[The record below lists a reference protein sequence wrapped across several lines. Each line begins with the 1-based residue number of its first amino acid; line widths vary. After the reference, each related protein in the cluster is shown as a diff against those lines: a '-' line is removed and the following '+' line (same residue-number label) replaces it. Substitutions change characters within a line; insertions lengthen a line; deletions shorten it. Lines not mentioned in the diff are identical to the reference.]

1 MKPRDIKIIQSVLEV
16 IKEPIKVTEIYHKAK
31 ELFEKGEIT
40 NMFDCGG
47 ETPHQSVSSYIYTAL
62 NKGEELPFLKAQEKP
77 VLIALKDAP
86 KEPVLSA
93 EKISTP
99 SVKIA
104 HERDLHPFLT
114 YMAINNEN
122 LKCYT
127 KTIFHEESSKSIK
140 GMDRWLYP
148 DMVGVRFLHA
158 EWSNENLIAFSK
170 KFDTLPVKLVSF
182 ELKKEISVHNC
193 RECYFQ
199 AISNS
204 SWANEGYLV
213 GHHVDTHNLKLMD
226 LLKRLHASFGIG
238 VIDLRTNEDK
248 SAILLNAKYKEKI
261 DYTMAQELSDKNKK
275 FSGFLKSVV
284 DYDPDFPNRYKDE
297 FDEVK
302 KKEELYPITHNFLF
316 KNALSGFVR
325 AFQKPQIKR

>member
-1 MKPRDIKIIQSVLEV
+1 MKPRDIEIVQSVLEA
-16 IKEPIKVTEIYHKAK
+16 IKEPIKVTEIYDKAK

-47 ETPHQSVSSYIYTAL
+47 KTPHQSVSAFIYEAL
-62 NKGEELPFLKAQEKP
+62 NKGEELPFLKTQEKP
-77 VLIALKDAP
+77 ALIALKGAA
-86 KEPVLSA
+86 KEPVLNTQKPSA
-93 EKISTP
+93 PSAKI
-99 SVKIA
+99 V

-127 KTIFHEESSKSIK
+127 KTIFHEESLKSPK

-182 ELKKEISVHNC
+182 ELKKEISVNNC

-204 SWANEGYLV
+204 SNEGYLV
-213 GHHVDTHNLKLMD
+213 GCHIDTHNPQLMD

-261 DYTMAQELSDKNKK
+261 DYTMASELSGKNEK

-284 DYDPDFPNRYKDE
+284 DYDPAHSYRYKDE
-297 FDEVK
+297 FDEIK
-302 KKEELYPITHNFLF
+302 KKEELYPNPL
-316 KNALSGFVR
+316 LSF
-325 AFQKPQIKR
+325 

>member
-1 MKPRDIKIIQSVLEV
+1 MKPRDIEIVQSVLE
-16 IKEPIKVTEIYHKAK
+16 ITGPIKVTEIYDKAK
-31 ELFEKGEIT
+31 ELFEKGEIE

-47 ETPHQSVSSYIYTAL
+47 KTPHQSVNAYIYTAL
-62 NKGEELPFLKAQEKP
+62 NKGEELPFKKTQEKP
-77 VLIALKDAP
+77 TLIALKDAA
-86 KEPVLSA
+86 KEPVLNA
-93 EKISTP
+93 QKISAP
-99 SVKIA
+99 GVKIV
-104 HERDLHPFLT
+104 HERNLHPFLT

-127 KTIFHEESSKSIK
+127 KTIFHEESSKSPK

-170 KFDTLPVKLVSF
+170 KFDTLPIKLVSF

-204 SWANEGYLV
+204 SNEGYLV
-213 GHHVDTHNLKLMD
+213 GRHIDTRNPQLMD

-238 VIDLRTNEDK
+238 VIDLRTDEDK

-261 DYTMAQELSDKNKK
+261 DYTVASELSAKMK
-275 FSGFLKSVV
+275 SFLKSVV

-297 FDEVK
+297 FDEIK
-302 KKEELYPITHNFLF
+302 KKEELYPNPS
-316 KNALSGFVR
+316 LSF
-325 AFQKPQIKR
+325 

>member
-1 MKPRDIKIIQSVLEV
+1 MKPQDIEIIQSVLE
-16 IKEPIKVTEIYHKAK
+16 ITGPIKVTEIYDKAK

-40 NMFDCGG
+40 NMFDYGG

-62 NKGEELPFLKAQEKP
+62 SKGEELPFFKVQEKP
-77 VLIALKDAP
+77 VLIALKSAV
-86 KEPVLSA
+86 KEPVSNAQKSSA
-93 EKISTP
+93 PGTP
-99 SVKIA
+99 GVKIV
-104 HERDLHPFLT
+104 HERNLHPFLT
-114 YMAINNEN
+114 YMAFNNEN

-127 KTIFHEESSKSIK
+127 KTIFHEGSLKSPK

-158 EWSNENLIAFSK
+158 ELSNENLIAFSK

-182 ELKKEISVHNC
+182 ELKKEISVNDC

-213 GHHVDTHNLKLMD
+213 GHHIDTHNPKLMD

-238 VIDLRTNEDK
+238 VIDLRTDEDK

-261 DYTMAQELSDKNKK
+261 DYTVALELSEKNEE

-284 DYDPDFPNRYKDE
+284 DYDPKNQNRYKDE
-297 FDEVK
+297 FDEIK
-302 KKEELYPITHNFLF
+302 KKEELYPN
-316 KNALSGFVR
+316 S
-325 AFQKPQIKR
+325 

>member
-1 MKPRDIKIIQSVLEV
+1 MKPQDIGIVQSVLE
-16 IKEPIKVTEIYHKAK
+16 ITGPIKVTEVYDKAK
-31 ELFEKGEIT
+31 ELFSEGKIES
-40 NMFDCGG
+40 MFDCGG
-47 ETPHQSVSSYIYTAL
+47 ETPHQSISAAIYTAL
-62 NKGEELPFLKAQEKP
+62 NKGEELPFLKVQEKP
-77 VLIALKDAP
+77 VLIALKSTA
-86 KEPVLSA
+86 KELGLNA
-93 EKISTP
+93 QKP
-99 SVKIA
+99 SVPSAKIVHNKIA

-114 YMAINNEN
+114 YMAYYNEN

-127 KTIFHEESSKSIK
+127 KTIFHEESLKSPK

-158 EWSNENLIAFSK
+158 ELSNENLIAFSK

-204 SWANEGYLV
+204 SNEGYLV
-213 GHHVDTHNLKLMD
+213 GRHIDTHNPQLMD

-238 VIDLRTNEDK
+238 VIDLRTDEDK

-261 DYTMAQELSDKNKK
+261 DYTVALELSEKNPK

-284 DYDPDFPNRYKDE
+284 DYDPAHSYRYKDE

-302 KKEELYPITHNFLF
+302 KKEELYPNPS
-316 KNALSGFVR
+316 LSF
-325 AFQKPQIKR
+325 

>member
-1 MKPRDIKIIQSVLEV
+1 MKLRDIEIIQSVLE
-16 IKEPIKVTEIYHKAK
+16 ITGPIKVTEIYHKAQ
-31 ELFEKGEIT
+31 ELFEKGEIE
-40 NMFDCGG
+40 NMFDYGG

-62 NKGEELPFLKAQEKP
+62 NKGEELPLFKVQEKP
-77 VLIALKDAP
+77 TLIALKGAA
-86 KEPVLSA
+86 KELGLNAQKPSA
-93 EKISTP
+93 P

-104 HERDLHPFLT
+104 HNKIMHERDLHPFLT
-114 YMAINNEN
+114 YMAIHNEN

-127 KTIFHEESSKSIK
+127 KTIFHEESLKSPK

-213 GHHVDTHNLKLMD
+213 GRHIDTHNPQLMD

-261 DYTMAQELSDKNKK
+261 DYTVASELSAKNEK

-284 DYDPDFPNRYKDE
+284 DYDPNHPQRYKDE

-302 KKEELYPITHNFLF
+302 KKEELYPNPS
-316 KNALSGFVR
+316 LSF
-325 AFQKPQIKR
+325 

>member
-1 MKPRDIKIIQSVLEV
+1 MKPRDIEIVQSVLE
-16 IKEPIKVTEIYHKAK
+16 ITGPISPTEVYDKAK

-40 NMFDCGG
+40 KMFDCGG
-47 ETPHQSVSSYIYTAL
+47 ETPNQSVSASIYTAL
-62 NKGEELPFLKAQEKP
+62 KKGEELPFLKVQEKP
-77 VLIALKDAP
+77 VLIALKGAMN
-86 KEPVLSA
+86 EPVLNTQKPSA
-93 EKISTP
+93 PSAKI
-99 SVKIA
+99 VHNKIM

-127 KTIFHEESSKSIK
+127 KTIFHEESLKSPK

-158 EWSNENLIAFSK
+158 ELSNENLIAFSK

-182 ELKKEISVHNC
+182 ELKKEISVNNC

-213 GHHVDTHNLKLMD
+213 GCNINTQDTELMD

-238 VIDLRTNEDK
+238 VIDLRTDEDK
-248 SAILLNAKYKEKI
+248 SAILLNAKYKEEI
-261 DYTMAQELSDKNKK
+261 DYTVALELSGKNKK

-284 DYDPDFPNRYKDE
+284 DYDPNYQHRYKDE

-302 KKEELYPITHNFLF
+302 KKEELYPNPS
-316 KNALSGFVR
+316 LSF
-325 AFQKPQIKR
+325 

>member
-1 MKPRDIKIIQSVLEV
+1 MKPRDIQIIQSVLE
-16 IKEPIKVTEIYHKAK
+16 ITGPIKVTEIYDKAK

-40 NMFDCGG
+40 KMFDYGG
-47 ETPHQSVSSYIYTAL
+47 NTPDQSVSASIYTAL
-62 NKGEELPFLKAQEKP
+62 NKGEELPFCKAQEKP
-77 VLIALKDAP
+77 VLIALNSAA
-86 KEPVLSA
+86 KEPVLNT
-93 EKISTP
+93 EKISAP
-99 SVKIA
+99 SVKIV

-114 YMAINNEN
+114 YMAIHNEN

-127 KTIFHEESSKSIK
+127 KTIFHEESLKSPK

-158 EWSNENLIAFSK
+158 ELSNENLIAFSK

-182 ELKKEISVHNC
+182 ELKREISVHNC

-213 GHHVDTHNLKLMD
+213 GRHIDTHNPQLMD

-238 VIDLRTNEDK
+238 VIDLRTDEDK

-261 DYTMAQELSDKNKK
+261 DYTVASELSAKNEK

-284 DYDPDFPNRYKDE
+284 DYDPAHSYRYKDE
-297 FDEVK
+297 FDEIK
-302 KKEELYPITHNFLF
+302 KKEELYPNPS
-316 KNALSGFVR
+316 LSF
-325 AFQKPQIKR
+325 

>member
-1 MKPRDIKIIQSVLEV
+1 MKPQDVEIVQSVLE
-16 IKEPIKVTEIYHKAK
+16 ITGPISPTEVYDKAK

-40 NMFDCGG
+40 KMFDYGG
-47 ETPHQSVSSYIYTAL
+47 NTPHQSVSASIYTAL

-77 VLIALKDAP
+77 VLIALKDAA
-86 KEPVLSA
+86 KEPVLNI
-93 EKISTP
+93 EKISAP
-99 SVKIA
+99 IVKIA

-114 YMAINNEN
+114 YMAIHNEN

-127 KTIFHEESSKSIK
+127 KTIFHEESVKSPK

-158 EWSNENLIAFSK
+158 ELSNENLIAFSK

-182 ELKKEISVHNC
+182 ELKKEISVNNC

-213 GHHVDTHNLKLMD
+213 GRHIDTHNPQLMD

-261 DYTMAQELSDKNKK
+261 DYTVALELSDKNPK

-302 KKEELYPITHNFLF
+302 KKEELYPNSS
-316 KNALSGFVR
+316 LSF
-325 AFQKPQIKR
+325 

>member
-1 MKPRDIKIIQSVLEV
+1 MKPQDIGIIQSVLEV
-16 IKEPIKVTEIYHKAK
+16 IKEPIKVTEIYDKAQ
-31 ELFEKGEIT
+31 ELFEKGEIES
-40 NMFDCGG
+40 MFDYGG
-47 ETPHQSVSSYIYTAL
+47 NTPDQSVSAAIYTAL
-62 NKGEELPFLKAQEKP
+62 NKGEELPFLKVQEKP
-77 VLIALKDAP
+77 ALIALKDAP
-86 KEPVLSA
+86 KEPVLNAQKSS
-93 EKISTP
+93 IP
-99 SVKIA
+99 GVKIV
-104 HERDLHPFLT
+104 HERDLHPFLN

-127 KTIFHEESSKSIK
+127 KTIFHEESSKSPK
-140 GMDRWLYP
+140 GTDRWLYP

-158 EWSNENLIAFSK
+158 ELSNENLINFSK

-213 GHHVDTHNLKLMD
+213 GHHIDTHNPQLMD

-238 VIDLRTNEDK
+238 VIDLRTDEDK

-261 DYTMAQELSDKNKK
+261 DYTVASELSDKNEK

-284 DYDPDFPNRYKDE
+284 DYEPDSQHRYKDE
-297 FDEVK
+297 FDEIK
-302 KKEELYPITHNFLF
+302 KKEELYPN
-316 KNALSGFVR
+316 S
-325 AFQKPQIKR
+325 

>member
-1 MKPRDIKIIQSVLEV
+1 MKPQDIEIVQSVLE
-16 IKEPIKVTEIYHKAK
+16 ITGPISPTEVYDKAK

-47 ETPHQSVSSYIYTAL
+47 KTPHQSVSASIYTAL
-62 NKGEELPFLKAQEKP
+62 NKGEEVPFLKAQEKP
-77 VLIALKDAP
+77 VLIALKDAA
-86 KEPVLSA
+86 KELGLNM
-93 EKISTP
+93 EKISAP
-99 SVKIA
+99 SAKIA

-114 YMAINNEN
+114 YMAYYNEN

-127 KTIFHEESSKSIK
+127 KTIFHEESVKSPK

-158 EWSNENLIAFSK
+158 ELSNENLIAFSK

-213 GHHVDTHNLKLMD
+213 GRHIDTQNPQLMD

-238 VIDLRTNEDK
+238 VIDLRTDEDK

-261 DYTMAQELSDKNKK
+261 DYTVALELSVKNEK

-284 DYDPDFPNRYKDE
+284 DYDPNHQHRYKDE

-302 KKEELYPITHNFLF
+302 KKEELYPNPS
-316 KNALSGFVR
+316 LSF
-325 AFQKPQIKR
+325 

>member
-1 MKPRDIKIIQSVLEV
+1 MKPQDIEIVQSVLE
-16 IKEPIKVTEIYHKAK
+16 ITGPISPTEVYDKAK

-40 NMFDCGG
+40 NMFDYGG
-47 ETPHQSVSSYIYTAL
+47 NTPHQSVSASIYTAL
-62 NKGEELPFLKAQEKP
+62 NKGEELPFLKTQEKP
-77 VLIALKDAP
+77 VLIALK
-86 KEPVLSA
+86 SA
-93 EKISTP
+93 ANELGLNAQKP
-99 SVKIA
+99 SVPSAKIV

-114 YMAINNEN
+114 YMAFHNEN

-127 KTIFHEESSKSIK
+127 KTIFHEESVKSPK

-158 EWSNENLIAFSK
+158 ELSNENLIAFSK

-182 ELKKEISVHNC
+182 ELKKEISVNNC

-213 GHHVDTHNLKLMD
+213 GRHIDTHNPQLMD

-238 VIDLRTNEDK
+238 VIDLRTDEDK

-261 DYTMAQELSDKNKK
+261 DYTMAQELSDKNEK

-302 KKEELYPITHNFLF
+302 KKEELYPNPS
-316 KNALSGFVR
+316 LSF
-325 AFQKPQIKR
+325 

>member
-1 MKPRDIKIIQSVLEV
+1 MKPRDIEIVQSVLE
-16 IKEPIKVTEIYHKAK
+16 ITGPISPTKVYDKAK
-31 ELFEKGEIT
+31 ELFEKGEIAK
-40 NMFDCGG
+40 MFDYGG
-47 ETPHQSVSSYIYTAL
+47 NTPHQSVSSYIYTAL
-62 NKGEELPFLKAQEKP
+62 KKGEELPFKKARENP
-77 VLIALKDAP
+77 VLIALKDAA
-86 KEPVLSA
+86 KEPVLNT
-93 EKISTP
+93 EKINAP
-99 SVKIA
+99 SAKIA
-104 HERDLHPFLT
+104 HNKIMHERDLHPFLT
-114 YMAINNEN
+114 YMAFHNEN

-127 KTIFHEESSKSIK
+127 KTIFHEESLKSIK

-158 EWSNENLIAFSK
+158 ELSNENLIAFSK

-213 GHHVDTHNLKLMD
+213 GCHIDTHNPQLMD

-238 VIDLRTNEDK
+238 VIDLRIDEDK

-261 DYTMAQELSDKNKK
+261 DYTVASEISAKNEK
-275 FSGFLKSVV
+275 FRGFLKSVV
-284 DYDPDFPNRYKDE
+284 DYDPNHQHRYKDE

-302 KKEELYPITHNFLF
+302 KKEELYPNPP
-316 KNALSGFVR
+316 LSF
-325 AFQKPQIKR
+325 

>member
-1 MKPRDIKIIQSVLEV
+1 MKPQDIEIVQSVLE
-16 IKEPIKVTEIYHKAK
+16 ITGPIKVTEVYDKAK

-40 NMFDCGG
+40 NMFDYGG
-47 ETPHQSVSSYIYTAL
+47 NTPDRSVSAFIYTAL

-77 VLIALKDAP
+77 VLIALKDAAND
-86 KEPVLSA
+86 PVLNI
-93 EKISTP
+93 EKPGVS

-104 HERDLHPFLT
+104 HNKIMHERDLHPFLT
-114 YMAINNEN
+114 YMAFFNEN

-127 KTIFHEESSKSIK
+127 KTIFHEESSKSPK

-158 EWSNENLIAFSK
+158 EWSNKNLIAFSK

-182 ELKKEISVHNC
+182 ELKREISVHNC

-213 GHHVDTHNLKLMD
+213 GHHIDTHNPQLMD

-238 VIDLRTNEDK
+238 VIDLRTDEDK

-261 DYTMAQELSDKNKK
+261 DYTVASELSDKNPK

-284 DYDPDFPNRYKDE
+284 DYEPAESHRYKNE
-297 FDEVK
+297 FEEVK
-302 KKEELYPITHNFLF
+302 KKEELYPNPS
-316 KNALSGFVR
+316 LSF
-325 AFQKPQIKR
+325 

>member
-1 MKPRDIKIIQSVLEV
+1 MKPQDIEIVQSVLE
-16 IKEPIKVTEIYHKAK
+16 ITGPISPTEVYDKAK

-40 NMFDCGG
+40 KMFDYGG
-47 ETPHQSVSSYIYTAL
+47 NTPNRSVGAFIYTAL
-62 NKGEELPFLKAQEKP
+62 NKGEELPFFKVQEKP
-77 VLIALKDAP
+77 VLIALKGTA
-86 KEPVLSA
+86 KEPVLSI
-93 EKISTP
+93 EKISAP
-99 SVKIA
+99 SAKIVHNKIM

-114 YMAINNEN
+114 YMAFHNEN

-127 KTIFHEESSKSIK
+127 KTIFHEESSKSPK

-158 EWSNENLIAFSK
+158 ELSNENLIAFSK
-170 KFDTLPVKLVSF
+170 KFDTLPVKLMSF

-204 SWANEGYLV
+204 SNEGYLV
-213 GHHVDTHNLKLMD
+213 GRHIDTHNPQLMD

-238 VIDLRTNEDK
+238 VIDLRTDEDK

-261 DYTMAQELSDKNKK
+261 DYTVALELSEKNPK

-284 DYDPDFPNRYKDE
+284 DYDPNFPNRYKDE

-302 KKEELYPITHNFLF
+302 KKEELYPNPS
-316 KNALSGFVR
+316 LSF
-325 AFQKPQIKR
+325 

>member
-1 MKPRDIKIIQSVLEV
+1 MKPQDIEIVQSVLE
-16 IKEPIKVTEIYHKAK
+16 ITGPIKVTLVYDKAK

-47 ETPHQSVSSYIYTAL
+47 KTPHQSVSAFIYTAL
-62 NKGEELPFLKAQEKP
+62 NKGEELPFLKTQEKP
-77 VLIALKDAP
+77 VLIALKSVA
-86 KEPVLSA
+86 KEPVLNM
-93 EKISTP
+93 EKISAP
-99 SVKIA
+99 SAKIA
-104 HERDLHPFLT
+104 HNKIMHERDLHPFLT
-114 YMAINNEN
+114 YMAFYNEN

-127 KTIFHEESSKSIK
+127 KTIFHEESSKSPK

-158 EWSNENLIAFSK
+158 ELSNENLIAFSK
-170 KFDTLPVKLVSF
+170 KFDTLPVKLMSF

-213 GHHVDTHNLKLMD
+213 GRHIDTHNPQLMD

-248 SAILLNAKYKEKI
+248 STILLNAKYKEKI
-261 DYTMAQELSDKNKK
+261 DYTMALEISEKNEK

-284 DYDPDFPNRYKDE
+284 DYDPNHQHRYKDE

-302 KKEELYPITHNFLF
+302 KKEELYPN
-316 KNALSGFVR
+316 S
-325 AFQKPQIKR
+325 

>member
-1 MKPRDIKIIQSVLEV
+1 MKPQDIEIIQSVLE
-16 IKEPIKVTEIYHKAK
+16 ITGPIKVTEIYDKAK
-31 ELFEKGEIT
+31 ELFERGEIT

-47 ETPHQSVSSYIYTAL
+47 KTPHQSVSAPIYTAL
-62 NKGEELPFLKAQEKP
+62 KNGEELPFKKTQEKP
-77 VLIALKDAP
+77 TLIALKSAA
-86 KEPVLSA
+86 KEPVLNTQKPSA
-93 EKISTP
+93 PNAKI
-99 SVKIA
+99 VHNKIA

-114 YMAINNEN
+114 YMAFYNEN

-127 KTIFHEESSKSIK
+127 KTIFHEESSKSPK

-204 SWANEGYLV
+204 SNEGYLV
-213 GHHVDTHNLKLMD
+213 GRHVDTHNPQLMD

-238 VIDLRTNEDK
+238 VIDLRTDEDK
-248 SAILLNAKYKEKI
+248 SVILLNAKYKEKI
-261 DYTMAQELSDKNKK
+261 DYTVASELSAKNEK

-284 DYDPDFPNRYKDE
+284 DYDPNHQHRYKDE
-297 FDEVK
+297 FDEIK
-302 KKEELYPITHNFLF
+302 KKEELYPNPS
-316 KNALSGFVR
+316 LSF
-325 AFQKPQIKR
+325 

>member
-1 MKPRDIKIIQSVLEV
+1 MKPQDIEIVQSVLE
-16 IKEPIKVTEIYHKAK
+16 ITGPIKVTEIYDRAK

-40 NMFDCGG
+40 NMFDYGG
-47 ETPHQSVSSYIYTAL
+47 NTPDRSVSAFIYTAL
-62 NKGEELPFLKAQEKP
+62 NNGEEVPFLKAQEKP
-77 VLIALKDAP
+77 VLIALKGAA
-86 KEPVLSA
+86 KEPVLNT
-93 EKISTP
+93 EKISAP
-99 SVKIA
+99 SAPSTKIA
-104 HERDLHPFLT
+104 HNKIMHERDLHPFLT
-114 YMAINNEN
+114 YMAFHNEN

-127 KTIFHEESSKSIK
+127 KTIFHEESLKSPK

-158 EWSNENLIAFSK
+158 ELSNENLIAFSK

-182 ELKKEISVHNC
+182 ELKKEISVNNC

-213 GHHVDTHNLKLMD
+213 GRHIDTHNPQLMD

-238 VIDLRTNEDK
+238 VIDLRTDEDK

-261 DYTMAQELSDKNKK
+261 DYTVALELSEKNPK

-302 KKEELYPITHNFLF
+302 KKEELYPN
-316 KNALSGFVR
+316 S
-325 AFQKPQIKR
+325 

>member
-1 MKPRDIKIIQSVLEV
+1 MKPRDIGIVQSVLEI

-31 ELFEKGEIT
+31 ELFEKGEIE

-62 NKGEELPFLKAQEKP
+62 NKGEELPFKKTQEKP
-77 VLIALKDAP
+77 TLIALKSTA
-86 KEPVLSA
+86 KELGLNA
-93 EKISTP
+93 QKISVP
-99 SVKIA
+99 STKIA

-114 YMAINNEN
+114 YMAIHNEN

-127 KTIFHEESSKSIK
+127 KTIFHEESLKSPK

-158 EWSNENLIAFSK
+158 ELSNENLIAFSK

-204 SWANEGYLV
+204 SNEGYLV
-213 GHHVDTHNLKLMD
+213 GRHIDTHNPQLMD

-238 VIDLRTNEDK
+238 VIDLRTDEDK

-261 DYTMAQELSDKNKK
+261 DYTVALELSDKNEK
-275 FSGFLKSVV
+275 FSSFLKSVV
-284 DYDPDFPNRYKDE
+284 DYDPNHQHRYKDE

-302 KKEELYPITHNFLF
+302 KKEELYPNPS
-316 KNALSGFVR
+316 LSF
-325 AFQKPQIKR
+325 

>member
-1 MKPRDIKIIQSVLEV
+1 MKPQDIEIIQSVLE
-16 IKEPIKVTEIYHKAK
+16 ITGPIKVTDIYDKAK

-40 NMFDCGG
+40 NMFDHGG

-62 NKGEELPFLKAQEKP
+62 KKGEELPFLKAQEKP
-77 VLIALKDAP
+77 ALIALKSAA
-86 KEPVLSA
+86 KEPVLNTEKPSA
-93 EKISTP
+93 P
-99 SVKIA
+99 GAKIA

-114 YMAINNEN
+114 YMAFCNEN

-127 KTIFHEESSKSIK
+127 KTIFHEGSSKSPK

-158 EWSNENLIAFSK
+158 ELSNENLIAFSK

-182 ELKKEISVHNC
+182 ELKKEISVNNC
-193 RECYFQ
+193 REYYFQ

-213 GHHVDTHNLKLMD
+213 GHHIATHDPKLMD

-238 VIDLRTNEDK
+238 VIDLRTDEDK
-248 SAILLNAKYKEKI
+248 SVILLNAKYKEKI
-261 DYTMAQELSDKNKK
+261 DYTVASELSEKNQK
-275 FSGFLKSVV
+275 FRGFLKSVV
-284 DYDPDFPNRYKDE
+284 DYDPEFQHRFKDE
-297 FDEVK
+297 FDEIK
-302 KKEELYPITHNFLF
+302 KKEGLYPN
-316 KNALSGFVR
+316 S
-325 AFQKPQIKR
+325 

>member
-1 MKPRDIKIIQSVLEV
+1 MKPRDIKIIQSVLEI
-16 IKEPIKVTEIYHKAK
+16 IKEPIKVTEIYDKAK
-31 ELFEKGEIT
+31 ELFKKGEIE

-47 ETPHQSVSSYIYTAL
+47 NTPNQSVSSLIYTAL
-62 NKGEELPFLKAQEKP
+62 NNGEELPFFKVQEKP
-77 VLIALKDAP
+77 ALIALKGAAN
-86 KEPVLSA
+86 EPVLSA
-93 EKISTP
+93 EKISAP
-99 SVKIA
+99 SVKIAHNKIA

-114 YMAINNEN
+114 YMAIHSEN

-127 KTIFHEESSKSIK
+127 KTIFHEESLKSPK

-158 EWSNENLIAFSK
+158 ELSNENLIAFSK

-182 ELKKEISVHNC
+182 ELKREISVNNC

-213 GHHVDTHNLKLMD
+213 GHHINTHDSKLMD

-238 VIDLRTNEDK
+238 VIDLRTDEDK

-261 DYTMAQELSDKNKK
+261 DYTVALELSEKNEE
-275 FSGFLKSVV
+275 FSAFLKSVV
-284 DYDPDFPNRYKDE
+284 DYDPNHQHRYKDE
-297 FDEVK
+297 FDEIK
-302 KKEELYPITHNFLF
+302 NKEELYPN
-316 KNALSGFVR
+316 S
-325 AFQKPQIKR
+325 

>member
-1 MKPRDIKIIQSVLEV
+1 MKLQDIEIIQSVLEA
-16 IKEPIKVTEIYHKAK
+16 IKEPIKVTEIYDKAQ

-40 NMFDCGG
+40 KMFDYGG
-47 ETPHQSVSSYIYTAL
+47 NTPHQSVSSLIYTAL
-62 NKGEELPFLKAQEKP
+62 SKGEELPFFKAREKP
-77 VLIALKDAP
+77 TLIALKSAAR
-86 KEPVLSA
+86 ELVLNA
-93 EKISTP
+93 EKPSAP

-104 HERDLHPFLT
+104 HERDLHSFLT
-114 YMAINNEN
+114 YMAFNNEN

-127 KTIFHEESSKSIK
+127 KTIFHEESLKSIK

-158 EWSNENLIAFSK
+158 ELSNENLIAFSK

-182 ELKKEISVHNC
+182 ELKREISVNNC

-204 SWANEGYLV
+204 SNEGYLV
-213 GHHVDTHNLKLMD
+213 GRHIDTHNPQLMD

-238 VIDLRTNEDK
+238 VIDLRTNENK

-261 DYTMAQELSDKNKK
+261 DYTMTQELSDKNPK

-302 KKEELYPITHNFLF
+302 KKEELYPNSS
-316 KNALSGFVR
+316 LSF
-325 AFQKPQIKR
+325 

>member
-1 MKPRDIKIIQSVLEV
+1 MKPQDIEIVQSVLEA
-16 IKEPIKVTEIYHKAK
+16 IKEPIKVTEIYDKAK

-40 NMFDCGG
+40 KMFDYGG
-47 ETPHQSVSSYIYTAL
+47 NTPDRSVSASIYTAL
-62 NKGEELPFLKAQEKP
+62 NKGEELPFFKVQEKP
-77 VLIALKDAP
+77 ALIALKGAA
-86 KEPVLSA
+86 KELGLNAQKPSA
-93 EKISTP
+93 P

-104 HERDLHPFLT
+104 HNKIMHERDLHPFLT
-114 YMAINNEN
+114 YMAFHNEN

-127 KTIFHEESSKSIK
+127 KTIFHEESVKSPK
-140 GMDRWLYP
+140 GTDRWLYP

-158 EWSNENLIAFSK
+158 ELSNEDLIAFSK

-204 SWANEGYLV
+204 SNEGYLV
-213 GHHVDTHNLKLMD
+213 GRHIDTHNPQLMD

-261 DYTMAQELSDKNKK
+261 DYTVASELSDKNKK

-284 DYDPDFPNRYKDE
+284 DYDPNHQHRYKDE

-302 KKEELYPITHNFLF
+302 KKEELYPN
-316 KNALSGFVR
+316 S
-325 AFQKPQIKR
+325 

>member
-1 MKPRDIKIIQSVLEV
+1 MKPQDIEIVQSVLENTG
-16 IKEPIKVTEIYHKAK
+16 PIKPTEVYDKAK

-40 NMFDCGG
+40 KMFDYGG
-47 ETPHQSVSSYIYTAL
+47 NTPHQSVSSLIYTAL
-62 NKGEELPFLKAQEKP
+62 NKGEELPFKKAQEKP
-77 VLIALKDAP
+77 TLIALKSTAKELGLNAQKPSAP
-86 KEPVLSA
+86 SA
-93 EKISTP
+93 
-99 SVKIA
+99 KIA
-104 HERDLHPFLT
+104 HNKIMHERDLHPFLT

-127 KTIFHEESSKSIK
+127 KTIFHEESVKSPK

-158 EWSNENLIAFSK
+158 ELSNENLIAFSK

-213 GHHVDTHNLKLMD
+213 GRHIDTHNPQLMD

-238 VIDLRTNEDK
+238 VIDLRTDEDK

-261 DYTMAQELSDKNKK
+261 DYTVALELSDKNPK

-302 KKEELYPITHNFLF
+302 KKEELYPNPS
-316 KNALSGFVR
+316 LSF
-325 AFQKPQIKR
+325 

>member
-1 MKPRDIKIIQSVLEV
+1 MKPQDIEIVQSVLE
-16 IKEPIKVTEIYHKAK
+16 ITGPIKVTEIYHKAK

-40 NMFDCGG
+40 NMFDYGG
-47 ETPHQSVSSYIYTAL
+47 NTPHQSVSSLIYTAL
-62 NKGEELPFLKAQEKP
+62 NKGEELPFFKVQEKP
-77 VLIALKDAP
+77 VLIALKDVA
-86 KEPVLSA
+86 KEPVLNIEKPGVPSA
-93 EKISTP
+93 KIM
-99 SVKIA
+99 

-114 YMAINNEN
+114 YMAFHNEN

-127 KTIFHEESSKSIK
+127 KTIFHEESLKSPK

-158 EWSNENLIAFSK
+158 ELSNENLIAFSK

-182 ELKKEISVHNC
+182 ELKKEISVNNC

-213 GHHVDTHNLKLMD
+213 GRHIDTQNSKLMD

-238 VIDLRTNEDK
+238 VIDLRTDENK

-261 DYTMAQELSDKNKK
+261 DYTVALELSDKNPK

-284 DYDPDFPNRYKDE
+284 DYDPNHQHRYKDE
-297 FDEVK
+297 FDEIK
-302 KKEELYPITHNFLF
+302 KKEELYPN
-316 KNALSGFVR
+316 S
-325 AFQKPQIKR
+325 

>member
-1 MKPRDIKIIQSVLEV
+1 MKPQDIEIVQSVLE
-16 IKEPIKVTEIYHKAK
+16 ITGPISPTEVYDKAK
-31 ELFEKGEIT
+31 ELFEKGEIE

-62 NKGEELPFLKAQEKP
+62 NKGEELPFKKVQEKP
-77 VLIALKDAP
+77 VLIALKSAA
-86 KEPVLSA
+86 KEPVLNTQ
-93 EKISTP
+93 KP

-114 YMAINNEN
+114 YMAFHNEN

-127 KTIFHEESSKSIK
+127 KTIFHEESLKSSK

-148 DMVGVRFLHA
+148 DMVWVRFLHA
-158 EWSNENLIAFSK
+158 ELSNENLIAFSK

-213 GHHVDTHNLKLMD
+213 GRHIDTHNPQLMD

-238 VIDLRTNEDK
+238 VIDLRTDEDK

-261 DYTMAQELSDKNKK
+261 DYTVASELSGKNEK

-284 DYDPDFPNRYKDE
+284 DYDPAHSYRYKDE

-302 KKEELYPITHNFLF
+302 KKEELYPN
-316 KNALSGFVR
+316 S
-325 AFQKPQIKR
+325 

>member
-1 MKPRDIKIIQSVLEV
+1 MKPQDIEIVQSVLE
-16 IKEPIKVTEIYHKAK
+16 ITGPISPTEVYDKAK

-40 NMFDCGG
+40 NMFDYGG
-47 ETPHQSVSSYIYTAL
+47 KTPHQSVSAFIYTAL
-62 NKGEELPFLKAQEKP
+62 NKGEELPFLKTQEKP
-77 VLIALKDAP
+77 VLIALKGAA
-86 KEPVLSA
+86 KEPFLNI
-93 EKISTP
+93 EKISAP
-99 SVKIA
+99 SAKIA
-104 HERDLHPFLT
+104 HNKIMHERDLHPFLT
-114 YMAINNEN
+114 YMAIHNEN

-127 KTIFHEESSKSIK
+127 KTIFHEESVKSPK
-140 GMDRWLYP
+140 GTDRWLYP

-158 EWSNENLIAFSK
+158 ELSNENLIAFSK

-182 ELKKEISVHNC
+182 ELKKEISVNNC

-204 SWANEGYLV
+204 SWAANEGYLV
-213 GHHVDTHNLKLMD
+213 GRHIDTHNPQLMD

-238 VIDLRTNEDK
+238 VIDLRTDEDK

-261 DYTMAQELSDKNKK
+261 DYTVALELSDKNPK

-302 KKEELYPITHNFLF
+302 KKEELYPN
-316 KNALSGFVR
+316 S
-325 AFQKPQIKR
+325 

>member
-1 MKPRDIKIIQSVLEV
+1 MKPQDIEIVQSVLE
-16 IKEPIKVTEIYHKAK
+16 ITGPIKPTEVYDKAK

-40 NMFDCGG
+40 KMFDYGG
-47 ETPHQSVSSYIYTAL
+47 NTPQQSVSASIYTAL
-62 NKGEELPFLKAQEKP
+62 NKGEELPFLKTQEKP
-77 VLIALKDAP
+77 VLIALKDAA
-86 KEPVLSA
+86 KEPVLNIEKPSA
-93 EKISTP
+93 P
-99 SVKIA
+99 SAKIA
-104 HERDLHPFLT
+104 HNKIMHERDLHPFLT
-114 YMAINNEN
+114 YMAYYNEN

-127 KTIFHEESSKSIK
+127 KTIFHEESVKSPK

-158 EWSNENLIAFSK
+158 ELSNENLIAFSK
-170 KFDTLPVKLVSF
+170 KFDTLPIKLVSF

-213 GHHVDTHNLKLMD
+213 GRHIDTHNPQLMD

-238 VIDLRTNEDK
+238 VIDLRTDEDK

-261 DYTMAQELSDKNKK
+261 DYTVASELSAKNEK

-284 DYDPDFPNRYKDE
+284 DYDPNHQHRYKDE

-302 KKEELYPITHNFLF
+302 KKEELYPNPS
-316 KNALSGFVR
+316 LSF
-325 AFQKPQIKR
+325 

>member
-1 MKPRDIKIIQSVLEV
+1 MKPQDIEIVQSVLE
-16 IKEPIKVTEIYHKAK
+16 ITGPIKVTEIYDRAK

-40 NMFDCGG
+40 KMFDYGG
-47 ETPHQSVSSYIYTAL
+47 NTPHQSVSSLIYTAL
-62 NKGEELPFLKAQEKP
+62 NKGEELPLLKVQEKP
-77 VLIALKDAP
+77 TLIALKSAA
-86 KEPVLSA
+86 KEPVLNT
-93 EKISTP
+93 EKPSTP

-104 HERDLHPFLT
+104 HNKIMHERDLHPFLT
-114 YMAINNEN
+114 YMAIHNEN

-127 KTIFHEESSKSIK
+127 KTIFHEESVKSPK

-148 DMVGVRFLHA
+148 GMVGVRFLHA
-158 EWSNENLIAFSK
+158 ELSNENLIAFSK

-182 ELKKEISVHNC
+182 ELKKEISVNNC

-213 GHHVDTHNLKLMD
+213 GHHIDTHNPQLMD

-261 DYTMAQELSDKNKK
+261 DYTMAQELSDKNPK

-284 DYDPDFPNRYKDE
+284 DYDPAFPNRYKDE

-302 KKEELYPITHNFLF
+302 KKEKLYPNSS
-316 KNALSGFVR
+316 LSF
-325 AFQKPQIKR
+325 

>member
-1 MKPRDIKIIQSVLEV
+1 MKPQDIKIIQSVLEV
-16 IKEPIKVTEIYHKAK
+16 IKEPIKVTEVYDKTK
-31 ELFEKGEIT
+31 ELFEKGEIE
-40 NMFDCGG
+40 NMFDYGG
-47 ETPHQSVSSYIYTAL
+47 NTPDQSVSAAIYTAL
-62 NKGEELPFLKAQEKP
+62 NKGEDLPFLKTQEKP

-86 KEPVLSA
+86 KEPVLNALKSSA
-93 EKISTP
+93 P
-99 SVKIA
+99 SIPGVKIA
-104 HERDLHPFLT
+104 HERNLHPFLT
-114 YMAINNEN
+114 YMAFFNEN

-127 KTIFHEESSKSIK
+127 KTIFHEGSLKSPK

-158 EWSNENLIAFSK
+158 ELSNENLIAFSK

-182 ELKKEISVHNC
+182 ELKKEISVNNC

-213 GHHVDTHNLKLMD
+213 GHHIDTHSPKLMD

-238 VIDLRTNEDK
+238 VIDLRTDEDK

-261 DYTMAQELSDKNKK
+261 DYTVALELSEKNEE

-284 DYDPDFPNRYKDE
+284 DYDPNHQHRYKDE
-297 FDEVK
+297 FDEIK
-302 KKEELYPITHNFLF
+302 KKEELYPN
-316 KNALSGFVR
+316 S
-325 AFQKPQIKR
+325 

>member
-1 MKPRDIKIIQSVLEV
+1 MKPRDIGIIQSVLEI

-31 ELFEKGEIT
+31 ELFEKGEIE
-40 NMFDCGG
+40 NMFDYGG
-47 ETPHQSVSSYIYTAL
+47 NTPDQSVSASIYTAL
-62 NKGEELPFLKAQEKP
+62 NKGEELPFFKVREKP
-77 VLIALKDAP
+77 TLIALKSAA
-86 KEPVLSA
+86 KELGLNAQKSSIPSA
-93 EKISTP
+93 P
-99 SVKIA
+99 SVKIV
-104 HERDLHPFLT
+104 HERNLHPFLT
-114 YMAINNEN
+114 YMACHNEN

-127 KTIFHEESSKSIK
+127 KTIFHEGSLKSPK
-140 GMDRWLYP
+140 GIDRWLYP

-158 EWSNENLIAFSK
+158 ELSNENLIAFSK

-182 ELKKEISVHNC
+182 ELKKEISVNNC

-213 GHHVDTHNLKLMD
+213 GHHIDTHNPKLMD

-238 VIDLRTNEDK
+238 VIDLRTDEDK

-261 DYTMAQELSDKNKK
+261 DYTVALELSEKNEE

-284 DYDPDFPNRYKDE
+284 DYDPNHQNRYKDE
-297 FDEVK
+297 FDEIK
-302 KKEELYPITHNFLF
+302 KKEELYPN
-316 KNALSGFVR
+316 S
-325 AFQKPQIKR
+325 

>member
-1 MKPRDIKIIQSVLEV
+1 MKPRDIEIIQSVLE
-16 IKEPIKVTEIYHKAK
+16 ITGPIKVTEIYDKAK
-31 ELFEKGEIT
+31 ELFSEGKIE
-40 NMFDCGG
+40 NMFDYGG
-47 ETPHQSVSSYIYTAL
+47 NTPDQSVSASIYTAL
-62 NKGEELPFLKAQEKP
+62 SKGEELPFCKVQEKP
-77 VLIALKDAP
+77 ALIALKGAA

-93 EKISTP
+93 EKIGVP

-104 HERDLHPFLT
+104 HNKIMHERDLHPFLT
-114 YMAINNEN
+114 YMAFHNEN

-127 KTIFHEESSKSIK
+127 KTIFHEESLKSPK

-158 EWSNENLIAFSK
+158 ELSNENLIAFSK

-182 ELKKEISVHNC
+182 ELKREISVHNC

-213 GHHVDTHNLKLMD
+213 GRHIDTHNPQLMD

-238 VIDLRTNEDK
+238 VIDLRTDEDK

-261 DYTMAQELSDKNKK
+261 DYTVASELSEKNEK
-275 FSGFLKSVV
+275 FSAFLKSVV
-284 DYDPDFPNRYKDE
+284 DYDPNHQHRYKDE

-302 KKEELYPITHNFLF
+302 KKEELYPNPS
-316 KNALSGFVR
+316 LSF
-325 AFQKPQIKR
+325 

>member
-1 MKPRDIKIIQSVLEV
+1 MKPQDIEIVQSVLE
-16 IKEPIKVTEIYHKAK
+16 ITGPISPTEVYDKAK
-31 ELFEKGEIT
+31 ELFEKGEIE
-40 NMFDCGG
+40 NMFDYGG
-47 ETPHQSVSSYIYTAL
+47 NTPDRSVSAFIYTAL

-77 VLIALKDAP
+77 VLIALKSTA
-86 KEPVLSA
+86 KEPVLNI
-93 EKISTP
+93 EKISAP
-99 SVKIA
+99 SVKIVHNKIA

-114 YMAINNEN
+114 YMAIHNEN

-127 KTIFHEESSKSIK
+127 KTIFHEESVKSPK

-158 EWSNENLIAFSK
+158 ELSNENLIAFSK
-170 KFDTLPVKLVSF
+170 KFDTLPIKLVSF

-204 SWANEGYLV
+204 SNEGYLV
-213 GHHVDTHNLKLMD
+213 GRNINTQNTELMD

-238 VIDLRTNEDK
+238 VIDLRTDEDK

-261 DYTMAQELSDKNKK
+261 DYTVASELSDKNKK

-284 DYDPDFPNRYKDE
+284 DYDPAHSYRYKDE

-302 KKEELYPITHNFLF
+302 KKEELYPNPS
-316 KNALSGFVR
+316 LSF
-325 AFQKPQIKR
+325 

>member
-1 MKPRDIKIIQSVLEV
+1 MKPRDIEIIQSVLEA
-16 IKEPIKVTEIYHKAK
+16 IKEPIKVTEIYDKAK
-31 ELFEKGEIT
+31 ELFEKGEIE
-40 NMFDCGG
+40 NMFDYGG
-47 ETPHQSVSSYIYTAL
+47 NTPESSVSASIYTAL
-62 NKGEELPFLKAQEKP
+62 NKGEELPFKKVQEKP
-77 VLIALKDAP
+77 VLIALKGAAR
-86 KEPVLSA
+86 ELVLNA
-93 EKISTP
+93 EKIGVP

-104 HERDLHPFLT
+104 HNKIMHERDLHPFLT
-114 YMAINNEN
+114 YMAFHNEN

-127 KTIFHEESSKSIK
+127 KTIFHEESVKSPK

-158 EWSNENLIAFSK
+158 ELSNENLIAFSK

-213 GHHVDTHNLKLMD
+213 GHHLNTHDSKLMD

-238 VIDLRTNEDK
+238 VIDLRTDEDK
-248 SAILLNAKYKEKI
+248 SVILLNAKYKEKI
-261 DYTMAQELSDKNKK
+261 DYTVALELSEKNEE

-284 DYDPDFPNRYKDE
+284 DYDPNHQHRYKDE

-302 KKEELYPITHNFLF
+302 KKEELYPNPS
-316 KNALSGFVR
+316 LSF
-325 AFQKPQIKR
+325 

>member
-1 MKPRDIKIIQSVLEV
+1 MKPQDIEIVQSVLE
-16 IKEPIKVTEIYHKAK
+16 ITGPISPTEVYDKAK
-31 ELFEKGEIT
+31 ELFEKGEIEK
-40 NMFDCGG
+40 MFDCGG
-47 ETPHQSVSSYIYTAL
+47 KTPHQSVSAAIYTAL
-62 NKGEELPFLKAQEKP
+62 NKGEELPFKKAREKP
-77 VLIALKDAP
+77 TLIALKSVA
-86 KEPVLSA
+86 KEPVLNI
-93 EKISTP
+93 EKISAP

-158 EWSNENLIAFSK
+158 ELSNENLIAFSK

-204 SWANEGYLV
+204 SNEGYLV
-213 GHHVDTHNLKLMD
+213 GRHIDTHNPQLMD

-238 VIDLRTNEDK
+238 VIDLRTDEDK

-261 DYTMAQELSDKNKK
+261 DYTVASELSDKNKK

-284 DYDPDFPNRYKDE
+284 DYDPNHPQRYKDE

-302 KKEELYPITHNFLF
+302 KKEELYPN
-316 KNALSGFVR
+316 S
-325 AFQKPQIKR
+325 